1 MLFKHQSLW
10 ESTRFLRV
18 RWPLEE
24 AQFWGLSG
32 GVISQHQTFPTSLW
46 LKSFWKASMITD
58 YAIKLFAHTYSCS
71 LKLIRMMTD
80 SWVTQT
86 QLHRRWDKQI
96 PTWPPADNSVCGERL
111 GQGYSA
117 GSALSLR
124 VNLLKQRAHST
135 SETNTLS
142 TCWDAG
148 LCCTLTTA
156 DHGLLSTHTRRHMQ
170 QASANS
176 LILGVM
182 LQTCKWNTQGP
193 MTVRHRGTAI
203 YFLLIIIMHIILRG
217 QLLSFIINYPN
228 SIFNTHNPWMHAKR
242 LT

>member
-1 MLFKHQSLW
+1 MK
-10 ESTRFLRV
+10 
-18 RWPLEE
+18 
-24 AQFWGLSG
+24 
-32 GVISQHQTFPTSLW
+32 
-46 LKSFWKASMITD
+46 
-58 YAIKLFAHTYSCS
+58 
-71 LKLIRMMTD
+71 D

-86 QLHRRWDKQI
+86 QLHRRWDKQT
-96 PTWPPADNSVCGERL
+96 PTSPPADNSVCGERL
-111 GQGYSA
+111 GQGCSA

-156 DHGLLSTHTRRHMQ
+156 DHGPLSTHTHRHMQ

-182 LQTCKWNTQGP
+182 LQTCKWNTQGQ

-203 YFLLIIIMHIILRG
+203 YFVLSPYNNHVHIILRG
-217 QLLSFIINYPN
+217 LLLSFIINYPN
-228 SIFNTHNPWMHAKR
+228 SVYLKPITHEC
-242 LT
+242 T

>member
-24 AQFWGLSG
+24 AQFLGLSG

-71 LKLIRMMTD
+71 LKLIRIMKD

-96 PTWPPADNSVCGERL
+96 PTWPPADNSAGRGWGRGTLLALPSLWGWIFWNKEPIQHQRPTR
-111 GQGYSA
+111 SA
-117 GSALSLR
+117 PVGM
-124 VNLLKQRAHST
+124 RACVAH
-135 SETNTLS
+135 
-142 TCWDAG
+142 WPQQ
-148 LCCTLTTA
+148 TTA
-156 DHGLLSTHTRRHMQ
+156 SCQHTRADTCSKPQ
-170 QASANS
+170 Q
-176 LILGVM
+176 
-182 LQTCKWNTQGP
+182 TP
-193 MTVRHRGTAI
+193 
-203 YFLLIIIMHIILRG
+203 
-217 QLLSFIINYPN
+217 
-228 SIFNTHNPWMHAKR
+228 
-242 LT
+242 